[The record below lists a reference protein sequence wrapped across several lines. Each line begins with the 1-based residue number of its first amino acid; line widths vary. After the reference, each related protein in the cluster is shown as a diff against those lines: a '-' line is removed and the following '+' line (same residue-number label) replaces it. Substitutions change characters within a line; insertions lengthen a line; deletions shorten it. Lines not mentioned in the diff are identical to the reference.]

1 MAAERDPTPRKLV
14 YLRDHTPRPRL
25 GARRTAR
32 GRTVA
37 TPPPELAAEAAW
49 LGRFLLAVAA
59 FALLY
64 WVAFAMGAAAPEG
77 DEAWRWTLSHSLA
90 HLFLAASS
98 AMAGRLLLQG
108 GPRAPLFV
116 AVAAGALLVTALEGL
131 TRMVVAGGIADVSL
145 GARSDILT
153 KSAVLALGI
162 WSASYALRADRRV
175 A

>member
-1 MAAERDPTPRKLV
+1 MAAERDPSPRKLV

-25 GARRTAR
+25 RARRPDRRRA
-32 GRTVA
+32 GA
-37 TPPPELAAEAAW
+37 APPPELAAEAAW
-49 LGRFLLAVAA
+49 LGRFLIAA
-59 FALLY
+59 GAFTLLY
-64 WVAFAMGAAAPEG
+64 WLALAVGAVLPEG
-77 DEAWRWTLSHSLA
+77 EEAWRWTLSHGLA
-90 HLFLAASS
+90 HLFLAASA

-108 GPRAPLFV
+108 GARAPLFV

-131 TRMVVAGGIADVSL
+131 TRMVVAGGMADISL